1 VQSQVETHR
10 SVKVFWPFCPRNN
23 LQYLQVTQNAVVAL
37 DLHIVLEKKL
47 VVVGV
52 AGITDGSFCL
62 SSDQRSMQ
70 APSLWLETDA
80 LLVQAAL
87 EG

>member
-1 VQSQVETHR
+1 
-10 SVKVFWPFCPRNN
+10 
-23 LQYLQVTQNAVVAL
+23 VTQNAVVAL

-62 SSDQRSMQ
+62 SSGSMFY
-70 APSLWLETDA
+70 ASSKSMAGNRCTASAGSSRRLSCTA
-80 LLVQAAL
+80 LAKGDKIPLMSGFA
-87 EG
+87 

>member
-1 VQSQVETHR
+1 
-10 SVKVFWPFCPRNN
+10 
-23 LQYLQVTQNAVVAL
+23 VVAL